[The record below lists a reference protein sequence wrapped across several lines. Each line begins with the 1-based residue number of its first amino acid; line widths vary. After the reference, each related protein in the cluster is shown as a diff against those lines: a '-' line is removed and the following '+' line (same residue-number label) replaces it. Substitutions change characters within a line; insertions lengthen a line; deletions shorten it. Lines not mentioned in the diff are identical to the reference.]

1 MPPPASPSP
10 NPGFRQALAYWLKL
24 GFISIDGPAGQ
35 LALMHDDLVLRRRLI
50 SKARFLNALN
60 DCLVLPGPEAQQLA
74 TDIGWLMHRTAGGI
88 AAGALFVLPS
98 QLILIGPSW
107 AYMAFGQAQAVAGV
121 LHGIKPAVTA
131 IVAAAAVRI
140 ASRALKSRWLWGIAV
155 AAFVA
160 IFALKLAFPVIVL
173 ATGLFGPMALF
184 NFKVNVIRVILASG
198 LAGLVLERL
207 V

>member
-1 MPPPASPSP
+1 
-10 NPGFRQALAYWLKL
+10 
-24 GFISIDGPAGQ
+24 
-35 LALMHDDLVLRRRLI
+35 MHDDLVLRRRWI
-50 SKARFLNALN
+50 SEARFLHALN

-107 AYMAFGQAQAVAGV
+107 AYMAFGQVQAVAGV

-131 IVAAAAVRI
+131 IVAAAVRI

-173 ATGLFGPMALF
+173 ATGLFGHMALF